1 MRLGN
6 LGGGGRGPPGFEFVE
21 QREGGAVVGGPRCA
35 AGSGITNK
43 CVTAALGLA
52 CAPSRHS

>member
-1 MRLGN
+1 MVVV
-6 LGGGGRGPPGFEFVE
+6 GGGAPGFEFVE
-21 QREGGAVVGGPRCA
+21 QREGGAVVGGPRYA

-52 CAPSRHS
+52 FALSPSRHS